1 MLSPSLRKA
10 AVLIS
15 ALDEPTADAI
25 LQQMSPD
32 DAAKVRS
39 ALIELDEIPAD
50 EQQRALADFFRQQ
63 GARAMTATN
72 SSDDVSLEMNPQFE
86 AVAYA
91 PPSPALPVVSH
102 EESSFDFLQHVD
114 FKALAALLR
123 GEHPQTV
130 AVVISQLNAERAAI
144 VLQELPAALATDAL
158 ERIAWLDELSNEV
171 QADLVRALRQQL
183 APHIKTAQA
192 GPESLAHVSAVLSA
206 MDYRQRERVVLQL
219 AQRNTAL
226 VERLGLFPNAQAR
239 PAQPVEVASLRYRLD
254 SPADLQTGPRT
265 SSQLRSPAPSATS
278 LDDSWLTFTDLMLLN
293 DAALRSIFAAADPD
307 LALLALTGA
316 EPRLIARILRKL
328 PAREAALLRQRLEH
342 PGPLRVRDVEQA
354 QAALAA
360 IASRLAHEGTI
371 TLPPAVRFAAAV

>member
-50 EQQRALADFFRQQ
+50 EQQQALADFLRQQ
-63 GARAMTATN
+63 GAPAVVATDSN
-72 SSDDVSLEMNPQFE
+72 EVSLEIDPQFE
-86 AVAYA
+86 ATAYQ
-91 PPSPALPVVSH
+91 PPSPAPPALSH
-102 EESSFDFLQHVD
+102 DEPSFDFLQHVEP
-114 FKALAALLR
+114 KALAAVLGR
-123 GEHPQTV
+123 EHPQTV
-130 AVVISQLNAERAAI
+130 AVVVSRLAAEQAAI

-158 ERIAWLDELSNEV
+158 ERIAWLDELAPEI
-171 QADLVRALRQQL
+171 QADLARALRQQL

-206 MDYRQRERVVLQL
+206 MDYRQRELFVLQL

-226 VERLGLFPNAQAR
+226 VERLGLFPAAKS
-239 PAQPVEVASLRYRLD
+239 PPGEPVQVASLRYRLD
-254 SPADLQTGPRT
+254 SPGDLQTGRRM
-265 SSQLRSPAPSATS
+265 SSQSLAPPPSATT
-278 LDDSWLTFTDLMLLN
+278 LEDSWLTFTDLMLLN

-307 LALLALTGA
+307 VALLALTGA

-328 PAREAALLRQRLEH
+328 PARDAALLRQRLEH

-371 TLPPAVRFAAAV
+371 TLPPSVRFAAAV